1 MLIPTKDIKVTVHG
15 LNVVY
20 VDTNT
25 TEIFNL
31 NLPYRPFKKELK
43 VLINSFDVRDLKIIS
58 TTKTKEIH
66 LIPSEFVS
74 DDTLLERK

>member
-31 NLPYRPFKKELK
+31 NLPYRPCKKELK
-43 VLINSFDVRDLKIIS
+43 VLINSCDTRDLKIIS